1 MCPELEVIQEPR
13 AILGEME
20 IPGLLGHLDCKDLL
34 ELVGILDIPA
44 LLESQVFRVHQDQEV
59 FRDQQETQESLDQ
72 QVILDQ
78 RAMLDS
84 LAHLDQVEILDHR
97 VRVDFQVREDLLE
110 LKGHLERKDRQVL
123 QVTLGSLAMSG
134 PLVPRD
140 HLVQTVS
147 QVCRESLVMMV
158 YLEYPVLGVFRGQ
171 EEHLGLLVLQ
181 EYQGK
186 KEILDL
192 LERMVRRVQLV
203 RKALMVSSAEPVQLE
218 RPALLVVPAHLDS
231 PGTPVHRALMAS
243 WVFADLRAAL
253 VLRARLAQWV
263 ILD

>member
-1 MCPELEVIQEPR
+1 MIQEPQ
-13 AILGEME
+13 AIRGEME

-34 ELVGILDIPA
+34 ELVGILDTPA
-44 LLESQVFRVHQDQEV
+44 LLESQVFPVHQDQEV

-78 RAMLDS
+78 RVMLDS
-84 LAHLDQVEILDHR
+84 LACLDRVEILDHR

-134 PLVPRD
+134 LLVPRD
-140 HLVQTVS
+140 HLVQTVC
-147 QVCRESLVMMV
+147 QVCKENLVMMV
-158 YLEYPVLGVFRGQ
+158 YLEYPVLGVFQGQ
-171 EEHLGLLVLQ
+171 EEQLGLLVLQ

-192 LERMVRRVQLV
+192 LERMVHKVQLV
-203 RKALMVSSAEPVQLE
+203 
-218 RPALLVVPAHLDS
+218 
-231 PGTPVHRALMAS
+231 
-243 WVFADLRAAL
+243 
-253 VLRARLAQWV
+253 
-263 ILD
+263 